1 MVYLNSAGATTP
13 EKVLSLSKTL
23 KIEEI
28 GEIRADRA
36 EIGYQERNRPRQNTQ
51 LEKRL

>member
-1 MVYLNSAGATTP
+1 MVYLTSAGAISP

-28 GEIRADRA
+28 GEIRADRGQ
-36 EIGYQERNRPRQNTQ
+36 IGYQERNRPRQNTQ
-51 LEKRL
+51 LEKLL